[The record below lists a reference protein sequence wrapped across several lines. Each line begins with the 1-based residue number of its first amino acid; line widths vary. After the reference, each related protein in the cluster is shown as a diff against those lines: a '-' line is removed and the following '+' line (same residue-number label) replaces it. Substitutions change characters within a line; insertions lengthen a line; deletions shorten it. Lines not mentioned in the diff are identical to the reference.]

1 MVSLPF
7 YSVMGKMNKLCIYSE
22 TVQANISYNQV
33 ILNAFL
39 TILDITCFVILN
51 WEMVSFRVQ
60 ELQMIREL

>member
-1 MVSLPF
+1 
-7 YSVMGKMNKLCIYSE
+7 MGKMNKLCIYSE

>member
-1 MVSLPF
+1 
-7 YSVMGKMNKLCIYSE
+7 MNKLCIYSE
-22 TVQANISYNQV
+22 TVQTKISYNQV